1 MIAYLEGTVQSVDVD
16 ELVLLVGGVGY
27 RVIYAGF
34 APEVGDA
41 IKVFVYDYVR
51 EDRRELYGFPDR
63 PLRDF
68 FVRMIDISGVGP
80 RMAQKILRAGSLED
94 LHKHITSGNIAYLT
108 NVPGVGKKTA
118 QKIVLELQG
127 VLVTDVEDGGS
138 VQDQDT
144 LDALM
149 SLGYSRGDAAETI
162 KQLTSASTDERI
174 KEALQ
179 LLGRR

>member
-1 MIAYLEGTVQSVDVD
+1 MSVALATQSLGEGEPLEIDVAKKRGALHIELSVP
-16 ELVLLVGGVGY
+16 GRWTG
-27 RVIYAGF
+27 IWC
-34 APEVGDA
+34 GDPFRYSET
-41 IKVFVYDYVR
+41 KR
-51 EDRRELYGFPDR
+51 
-63 PLRDF
+63 
-68 FVRMIDISGVGP
+68 P

-162 KQLTSASTDERI
+162 KQLTSASTAERI